1 MLRENKQNK
10 LMRFIDYIHD
20 HIIVMIIVIVVLAG
34 AISTVFILKDKEIE
48 KEEQQT
54 NMQYEDADTVYF
66 AMDHL
71 ASLNPLSSEDSDTY
85 YISQLLF
92 SSLFR
97 LNADLNIEGDLV
109 SDYKTDAEAGTV
121 DLTLKEGIK
130 FSDGTSLTASDVHD
144 TVSRIW
150 SIGKRSPYYEYVSKI
165 ESVRVSDDRHLTV
178 TFESAADAALDNL
191 VFPIVSSADYD
202 SDADKVLG
210 SGPYRYKSYNGK
222 KYLRLAPNDYYYGTK
237 AENKIECKIIKDKD
251 VVTGLMTTDAVTAYV
266 NRSQNADVDAEDKGL
281 HVTPLNSAE
290 TEYLGFNFRNTHLKK
305 KEFRQA
311 IVKAIDTKTLIDENF
326 GGSGVVSDSIYF
338 PGFLG
343 TENQGDPY
351 PEDQKGAADLFKACG
366 YKDVDKDGFLEDKNG
381 KEVEL
386 SLLVNSDNSGRADCA
401 ASIQNALEKVGIRVT
416 VRQKSWDDY
425 EDAVTSGDFQMYLG
439 GYRFDK
445 KYDLRP
451 LFSAA
456 AKNGFKNDKVQ
467 RLVNRMETCLSAE
480 KQQEVFSELK
490 GLLRDEIPFYSI
502 CNKTYSFITVSHFE
516 SASLPT
522 YFDVYRDCGTWH
534 WQKTLEIKDEKEEAS
549 EDKPAEE

>member
-1 MLRENKQNK
+1 M
-10 LMRFIDYIHD
+10 
-20 HIIVMIIVIVVLAG
+20 
-34 AISTVFILKDKEIE
+34 
-48 KEEQQT
+48 
-54 NMQYEDADTVYF
+54 
-66 AMDHL
+66 
-71 ASLNPLSSEDSDTY
+71 
-85 YISQLLF
+85 
-92 SSLFR
+92 
-97 LNADLNIEGDLV
+97 
-109 SDYKTDAEAGTV
+109 
-121 DLTLKEGIK
+121 
-130 FSDGTSLTASDVHD
+130 
-144 TVSRIW
+144 
-150 SIGKRSPYYEYVSKI
+150 
-165 ESVRVSDDRHLTV
+165 
-178 TFESAADAALDNL
+178 
-191 VFPIVSSADYD
+191 
-202 SDADKVLG
+202 
-210 SGPYRYKSYNGK
+210 
-222 KYLRLAPNDYYYGTK
+222 
-237 AENKIECKIIKDKD
+237 
-251 VVTGLMTTDAVTAYV
+251 
-266 NRSQNADVDAEDKGL
+266 
-281 HVTPLNSAE
+281 
-290 TEYLGFNFRNTHLKK
+290 
-305 KEFRQA
+305 
-311 IVKAIDTKTLIDENF
+311 
-326 GGSGVVSDSIYF
+326 
-338 PGFLG
+338 
-343 TENQGDPY
+343 
-351 PEDQKGAADLFKACG
+351 
-366 YKDVDKDGFLEDKNG
+366 DKDGFLEDKNG